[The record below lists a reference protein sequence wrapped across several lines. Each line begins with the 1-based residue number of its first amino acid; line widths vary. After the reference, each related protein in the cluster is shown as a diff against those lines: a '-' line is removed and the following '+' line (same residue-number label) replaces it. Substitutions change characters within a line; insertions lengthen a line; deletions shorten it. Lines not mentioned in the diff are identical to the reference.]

1 MALGS
6 AEASIGAFIMAGLL
20 NLIFSLPESEELGIE
35 GGGKVET
42 PQDVDLENPT
52 SQGAS

>member
-1 MALGS
+1 MRQAI
-6 AEASIGAFIMAGLL
+6 ALL
-20 NLIFSLPESEELGIE
+20 NSLFSLPESEELGIE